1 MMNPLRILV
10 GQNFRC
16 LFMLLRLRCRHCGH
30 TFKVRAD
37 AAGKKGA
44 CPNPECGETFT
55 VPARSNSTASKTEP
69 HEAPPIAAS
78 RPAPVRK
85 PTVLPGQSK
94 SAANSGQ
101 TSEVSK
107 DFGSLRRASPV
118 VAQATAKPQPP
129 VDEWDLDA
137 PLKDDESLD
146 VPTSRSEN
154 STRGKRP
161 RKRNPA
167 APIWW
172 AAGAVACVA
181 VGIIAWVLWPSGGGQ
196 SLASA
201 DAVAKAPEIN
211 YQAEIQPFFKQYC
224 FDCHGADTQEAGLEL
239 DRETALADILKNR
252 KAWDKVYTHVK
263 IGAMPPSSSTQP
275 KPEEREKVVAW
286 LDHSLH
292 FVDCTGGADP
302 GRVTI
307 RRLNRAEYNNT
318 IRDLVGVDFDPAKD
332 FPADDVG
339 YGFDNIGDVLS
350 VQPLLVE
357 KYLSAAEQ
365 IAERAIPTSSPDS
378 LDKTITGQQLK
389 PSNKVTVNPL
399 PNDAVI
405 LITSCSVST
414 EIQIARAGE
423 YTIEI
428 RSGATP
434 FKPNTGGAKM
444 EVRLD
449 GKKLREIEVNATRDK
464 TQADSLTVDLSKGQ
478 HEIVLAFTNDE
489 YAKEGKKTYDRNLI
503 VERLKISGPKLT
515 PDDLPTL
522 QKALVA
528 HRPAQDGS
536 YEDAAR
542 QNLKPLLRRAFRR
555 PVNDGEVEPFVR
567 FAKLAQDR
575 KQPFERAMQVALQA
589 VLVSP
594 QFLFRI
600 EDPAAS
606 GPASRAIS
614 DHELATRL
622 SYFLWSSMPDEELF
636 KLADQGQLHNDD
648 VLTAQVDRMLAD
660 PRSSALVENF
670 AGQWLALRKLFS
682 EEVSPDPDKFP
693 DFNNKLRVDMAT
705 ETKLFFGS
713 ILKENRSL
721 VDLIEGRYS
730 FVNERLAKLYGLP
743 NVQGDEF
750 RRIEFTDG
758 RHAGVLT
765 QASVL
770 TLTSYPTRTSPVKR
784 GEWILANILGDE
796 PPPPPPVVPALE
808 ETQKSNPK
816 LPFRQQLELHRK
828 DPGCAACHNL
838 MDDLGFGFENFDAIG
853 RWRDKDGE
861 YPIDSSGT
869 LPSGQKFKGPMELV
883 TILKSRQGEFAR
895 CLSEKMLTYALGRG
909 LEYYDKCAVD
919 AIVKYV
925 ESDQYRLTALIKGV
939 VQSDPFRKRR
949 GEVAATNVAQSGP

>member
-1 MMNPLRILV
+1 MGRIL
-10 GQNFRC
+10 RC
-16 LFMLLRLRCRHCGH
+16 LFMPLRLRCRHCGH
-30 TFKVRAD
+30 TFKVRED

-44 CPNPECGETFT
+44 CPNPECGEAFT
-55 VPARSNSTASKTEP
+55 VPARPASVGLETETD
-69 HEAPPIAAS
+69 EAPPLAA

-85 PTVLPGQSK
+85 PTVLPGRI
-94 SAANSGQ
+94 AA
-101 TSEVSK
+101 
-107 DFGSLRRASPV
+107 ASQV
-118 VAQATAKPQPP
+118 VAQPTAKPKPP
-129 VDEWDLDA
+129 PDEWDFDTPGEDGHAL
-137 PLKDDESLD
+137 DESFD
-146 VPTSRSEN
+146 SSPSRSEP
-154 STRGKRP
+154 SRRTKRP
-161 RKRNPA
+161 KKRNKA

-172 AAGAVACVA
+172 AAGAVAGVA
-181 VGIIAWVLWPSGGGQ
+181 VGIIAWVLWPAGGGPT
-196 SLASA
+196 LASA
-201 DAVAKAPEIN
+201 EVAVQAPEID
-211 YQAEIQPFFKQYC
+211 YQSDIQPFFKQYC
-224 FDCHGADTQEAGLEL
+224 FDCHGAETQEAGLEL
-239 DRETALADILKNR
+239 HRDNALADILQNR

-263 IGAMPPSSSTQP
+263 IGAMPPSSSDQP
-275 KPEEREKVVAW
+275 QAEEREKVVAW
-286 LDHSLH
+286 LDHALH
-292 FVDCTGGADP
+292 FVDCTGGTDP

-357 KYLSAAEQ
+357 KYLNAAEQ
-365 IAERAIPTSSPDS
+365 IAERAIPTSSPEGIDRT
-378 LDKTITGQQLK
+378 LTGQQLK
-389 PSNKVTVNPL
+389 PSNKITVNPL

-405 LITSCSVST
+405 LITAGSVSA
-414 EIQIARAGE
+414 ELQIAREGE
-423 YTIEI
+423 YTVEI

-449 GKKLREIEVNATRDK
+449 GKKLREIEVKATRDK
-464 TQADSLTVDLSKGQ
+464 TQTNSLTVELSKGK
-478 HEIVLAFTNDE
+478 HELVLAFLNDE
-489 YAKEGKKTYDRNLI
+489 YAQEKGKTYDRNLI
-503 VERLKISGPKLT
+503 VERLKVTGPKFT
-515 PDDLPTL
+515 ADDLPPL

-528 HRPAQDGS
+528 HRPSGNTG

-542 QNLKPLLRRAFRR
+542 KNLKPLLRRAFRR

-575 KQPFERAMQVALQA
+575 KEPFERAMQIALQA

-600 EDPAAS
+600 EDPAAT
-606 GPASRAIS
+606 GPAARAIS
-614 DHELATRL
+614 DHELAVRL
-622 SYFLWSSMPDEELF
+622 SYFLWSSMPDDELF
-636 KLADQGQLHNDD
+636 KFADQGRLHTDD
-648 VLTAQVDRMLAD
+648 VLTAQVDRMLTD

-682 EEVSPDPDKFP
+682 EEVSPDPDQFP
-693 DFNNKLRVDMAT
+693 EFNNQLRADMAT

-713 ILKENRSL
+713 IIQENRSL
-721 VDLIEGRYS
+721 VDLIEGKYS

-750 RRIEFTDG
+750 RRVEFTDG

-808 ETQKSNPK
+808 ETQKSNPN
-816 LPFRQQLELHRK
+816 LPFRHQLELHRK

-853 RWRDKDGE
+853 RWREKDGE
-861 YPIDSSGT
+861 HPIDSSGT

-883 TILKSRQGEFAR
+883 TILKARQGEFAR

-919 AIVKYV
+919 AIVNHV
-925 ESDQYRLTALIKGV
+925 ESDQYRLIALIKGV
-939 VQSDPFRKRR
+939 VKSDPFRKRR
-949 GEVAATNVAQSGP
+949 GDAAAANVAQAVP

>member
-1 MMNPLRILV
+1 MH
-10 GQNFRC
+10 
-16 LFMLLRLRCRHCGH
+16 LRLRCRHCGH

-44 CPNPECGETFT
+44 CPNSECGETFT
-55 VPARSNSTASKTEP
+55 VPTRSESETSETEQNL
-69 HEAPPIAAS
+69 APP
-78 RPAPVRK
+78 PKTVRK
-85 PTVLPGQSK
+85 PTVLPGK
-94 SAANSGQ
+94 TAANSGKS
-101 TSEVSK
+101 SEVSE
-107 DFGSLRRASPV
+107 DFGSLRRVDKP
-118 VAQATAKPQPP
+118 TAKPQPP

-137 PLKDDESLD
+137 PQEDDETFD
-146 VPTSRSEN
+146 APPARHEKPKRGQRS
-154 STRGKRP
+154 KQ
-161 RKRNPA
+161 RNKS

-172 AAGAVACVA
+172 AAGAMACLA
-181 VGIIAWVLWPSGGGQ
+181 VGIIAWVLWPVGGGQ

-201 DAVAKAPEIN
+201 DEAAKATQVD
-211 YQAEIQPFFKQYC
+211 YQTEIQPFFKQYC

-239 DRETALADILKNR
+239 HREVALADILKNR
-252 KAWDKVYTHVK
+252 KAWDKVYQHVK

-275 KPEEREKVVAW
+275 KAEEREKVVAW

-339 YGFDNIGDVLS
+339 YGFDNNGDVLS
-350 VQPLLVE
+350 IQPLLVE
-357 KYLSAAEQ
+357 KYLNAAEQ
-365 IAERAIPTSSPDS
+365 IAERAIPTSFPDS
-378 LDKTITGQQLK
+378 LDKTITGQQMQ
-389 PSNKVTVNPL
+389 PSNKVTVNDL

-405 LITSCSVST
+405 LITACSVST
-414 EIQIARAGE
+414 ELQITRAGE
-423 YTIEI
+423 YTVEI

-434 FKPNTGGAKM
+434 FKPNSGGAKM

-464 TQADSLTVDLSKGQ
+464 TQANSLKMELTKGK
-478 HEIVLAFTNDE
+478 HELVLAFTNDE
-489 YAKEGKKTYDRNLI
+489 YAQEGKKTYDRNLI
-503 VERLKISGPKLT
+503 VERLKVTGPKFT
-515 PDDLPTL
+515 PHDLPPL
-522 QKALVA
+522 QKALIA
-528 HRPAQDGS
+528 HRPAQDGN

-555 PVNDGEVEPFVR
+555 PVNDGEVERFVR
-567 FAKLAQDR
+567 FAKIAQDR
-575 KQPFERAMQVALQA
+575 QESFERAMQIALQA

-594 QFLFRI
+594 QFLFRT
-600 EDPAAS
+600 EDPASA
-606 GPASRAIS
+606 GPAPRAIS
-614 DHELATRL
+614 DHELAVRL

-636 KLADQGQLHNDD
+636 KLANQGQLHQNEI
-648 VLTAQVDRMLAD
+648 LTAQVDRMLAD
-660 PRSSALVENF
+660 PKSTALVENF

-682 EEVSPDPDKFP
+682 EEVSPDPDQFP
-693 DFNNKLRVDMAT
+693 DFNNQLRADMAT

-713 ILKENRSL
+713 VLKENRSL
-721 VDLIEGRYS
+721 VDLIDAKYS

-743 NVQGDEF
+743 NIMGDEF
-750 RRIEFTDG
+750 RRVEFTDG

-808 ETQKSNPK
+808 ETQKSNPN
-816 LPFRQQLELHRK
+816 LTFRQQLELHRK
-828 DPGCAACHNL
+828 DPGCASCHNQ

-853 RWRDKDGE
+853 RWREQDGE
-861 YPIDSSGT
+861 HPVDSSGT
-869 LPSGQKFKGPMELV
+869 LSSGQKFNGPIELV
-883 TILKSRQGEFAR
+883 TILKARQGEFAR
-895 CLSEKMLTYALGRG
+895 CLSEKMLTFALGRG

-919 AIVKYV
+919 AIVKNV
-925 ESDQYRLTALIKGV
+925 ESDQYRLTAVIKGV
-939 VQSDPFRKRR
+939 VNSDPFRKRR
-949 GEVAATNVAQSGP
+949 GDSATTTVAQVP

>member
-1 MMNPLRILV
+1 M
-10 GQNFRC
+10 
-16 LFMLLRLRCRHCGH
+16 
-30 TFKVRAD
+30 
-37 AAGKKGA
+37 
-44 CPNPECGETFT
+44 
-55 VPARSNSTASKTEP
+55 
-69 HEAPPIAAS
+69 
-78 RPAPVRK
+78 
-85 PTVLPGQSK
+85 PTPK
-94 SAANSGQ
+94 H
-101 TSEVSK
+101 K
-107 DFGSLRRASPV
+107 
-118 VAQATAKPQPP
+118 PP
-129 VDEWDLDA
+129 VDEWDLNDSLGDDA
-137 PLKDDESLD
+137 SFDSPPARNEKAKRSKRLK
-146 VPTSRSEN
+146 
-154 STRGKRP
+154 
-161 RKRNPA
+161 KRNNA

-172 AAGAVACVA
+172 AAGAMACVA
-181 VGIIAWVLWPSGGGQ
+181 VGIIVWVLWPAGGEQ
-196 SLASA
+196 TLASTEA
-201 DAVAKAPEIN
+201 TAKAAEID
-211 YQAEIQPFFKQYC
+211 YQTEIQPFFKQYC

-239 DRETALADILKNR
+239 NRETSLAEILQNR
-252 KAWDKVYTHVK
+252 KAWDKVYQHVK
-263 IGAMPPSSSTQP
+263 IGAMPPSSADQP

-357 KYLSAAEQ
+357 KYLNAAEQ
-365 IAERAIPTSSPDS
+365 IAERAIPTTSPDGIDRT
-378 LDKTITGQQLK
+378 LTGQQLK

-405 LITSCSVST
+405 LITACSVST
-414 EIQIARAGE
+414 DLDIARSGE
-423 YTIEI
+423 YIVEI

-464 TQADSLTVDLSKGQ
+464 TQTNSLMMDLTKGK
-478 HEIVLAFTNDE
+478 HELVLAFTNDE
-489 YAKEGKKTYDRNLI
+489 YAQEKGKTFDRNLI
-503 VERLKISGPKLT
+503 VERLRITGPKFT
-515 PDDLPTL
+515 PDDLPPL
-522 QKALVA
+522 QRALVA
-528 HRPAQDGS
+528 HRPSGNTG

-542 QNLKPLLRRAFRR
+542 KNLKPLLRRAFRR

-575 KQPFERAMQVALQA
+575 KESFERAMQIALQA

-606 GPASRAIS
+606 GPAPRAIS
-614 DHELATRL
+614 DHELAVRL
-622 SYFLWSSMPDEELF
+622 SYFLWSSMPDDALF
-636 KLADQGQLHNDD
+636 QLADQGQLHKDE

-660 PRSSALVENF
+660 PRSLALVENF

-682 EEVSPDPDKFP
+682 EEVSPDPDQFP
-693 DFNNKLRVDMAT
+693 EFNNQLRIDMAT

-721 VDLIEGRYS
+721 VDLIEAKYS

-750 RRIEFTDG
+750 RRVEFTDG

-784 GEWILANILGDE
+784 GEWILANILGDS

-808 ETQKSNPK
+808 ETQKSNPN

-853 RWRDKDGE
+853 RWREKDGE
-861 YPIDSSGT
+861 HPIDSSGT
-869 LPSGQKFKGPMELV
+869 LPSGQKFQGPMELV
-883 TILKSRQGEFAR
+883 TILKARQGEFAH

-919 AIVKYV
+919 AIVKDV
-925 ESDQYRLTALIKGV
+925 ESDQFRLTALIKGV
-939 VQSDPFRKRR
+939 VKSDPFRKRR
-949 GEVAATNVAQSGP
+949 GEAAAATGLASP

>member
-1 MMNPLRILV
+1 M
-10 GQNFRC
+10 
-16 LFMLLRLRCRHCGH
+16 
-30 TFKVRAD
+30 
-37 AAGKKGA
+37 
-44 CPNPECGETFT
+44 ETEQD
-55 VPARSNSTASKTEP
+55 VAP
-69 HEAPPIAAS
+69 PPIAA
-78 RPAPVRK
+78 RPAPTVRK
-85 PTVLPGQSK
+85 PTVLPGK
-94 SAANSGQ
+94 TAANSRKA
-101 TSEVSK
+101 SEVSE
-107 DFGSLRRASPV
+107 DFGSLRR
-118 VAQATAKPQPP
+118 VAKLTTKPQPP
-129 VDEWDLDA
+129 VDEWDLES
-137 PLKDDESLD
+137 PLEEDESLD
-146 VPTSRSEN
+146 APPARHEKPKRGQRSKKQN
-154 STRGKRP
+154 KS
-161 RKRNPA
+161 

-181 VGIIAWVLWPSGGGQ
+181 VGIIAWVFWPTSSGQ
-196 SLASA
+196 TLASVEVA
-201 DAVAKAPEIN
+201 AKATQID
-211 YQAEIQPFFKQYC
+211 YQTEIQPFFKQYC

-239 DRETALADILKNR
+239 HREAALADILQNR

-263 IGAMPPSSSTQP
+263 IGAMPPSSADQP
-275 KPEEREKVVAW
+275 KAEEREKVVAW

-339 YGFDNIGDVLS
+339 YGFDNNGDVLS
-350 VQPLLVE
+350 IQPLLVE
-357 KYLSAAEQ
+357 KYLNAAEQ
-365 IAERAIPTSSPDS
+365 IAERAIPTSSPEGI
-378 LDKTITGQQLK
+378 DKTLTGQQLK
-389 PSNKVTVNPL
+389 PSNKVTVNDL

-405 LITSCSVST
+405 LITACSVST
-414 EIQIARAGE
+414 ELQTARAGE
-423 YTIEI
+423 YTVEI

-464 TQADSLTVDLSKGQ
+464 TQTNSLTLELSQGK
-478 HEIVLAFTNDE
+478 HELVLAFTNDE
-489 YAKEGKKTYDRNLI
+489 YAQEGKKTYDRNLI
-503 VERLKISGPKLT
+503 VERLKITGPKFT
-515 PDDLPTL
+515 PDDLPPL
-522 QKALVA
+522 QKALIA
-528 HRPAQDGS
+528 HRPAKDGS

-555 PVNDGEVEPFVR
+555 PVNDGEVESFVR
-567 FAKLAQDR
+567 FAKIAQDR
-575 KQPFERAMQVALQA
+575 KESFERAMQIALQA

-594 QFLFRI
+594 QFLFRT
-600 EDPAAS
+600 EDPASA
-606 GPASRAIS
+606 GPAPRAIS

-636 KLADQGQLHNDD
+636 KLANQGQLHTDE

-660 PRSSALVENF
+660 PKSTALVENF

-682 EEVSPDPDKFP
+682 EEVSPDPDQFP
-693 DFNNKLRVDMAT
+693 DFNNQLRADMAT
-705 ETKLFFGS
+705 ETKMFFGS

-721 VDLIEGRYS
+721 VDLIDAKYS

-743 NVQGDEF
+743 NIKGDEF
-750 RRIEFTDG
+750 RRVEFTDG

-808 ETQKSNPK
+808 ETQKSNPN
-816 LPFRQQLELHRK
+816 LTFRQQLELHRQ
-828 DPGCAACHNL
+828 DPGCASCHNQ

-853 RWRDKDGE
+853 RWREKDGE
-861 YPIDSSGT
+861 HPIDSSGT
-869 LPSGQKFKGPMELV
+869 LPSGQKFNGPMELV
-883 TILKSRQGEFAR
+883 TILKARQGEFAR
-895 CLSEKMLTYALGRG
+895 CLSEKMLTFALGRG
-909 LEYYDKCAVD
+909 LEYYDKCAID
-919 AIVKYV
+919 AIVKDV
-925 ESDQYRLTALIKGV
+925 ESDQYRLTAVIKGV

-949 GEVAATNVAQSGP
+949 GETAATTVAQSVR

>member
-1 MMNPLRILV
+1 MEVLWSLVGRIL
-10 GQNFRC
+10 RC
-16 LFMLLRLRCRHCGH
+16 VFMVLRLRCRHCGH
-30 TFKVRAD
+30 TFKVRED

-55 VPARSNSTASKTEP
+55 VPARSASGAIETEQDVASP
-69 HEAPPIAAS
+69 PMAVCPAP
-78 RPAPVRK
+78 PVRK
-85 PTVLPGQSK
+85 ATVLPGK
-94 SAANSGQ
+94 SAANRGQ
-101 TSEVSK
+101 TSEVSE
-107 DFGSLRRASPV
+107 DFGSLRRAPKAVS
-118 VAQATAKPQPP
+118 KPSTKPKPP
-129 VDEWDLDA
+129 ADEWDFDA
-137 PLKDDESLD
+137 AAADDESLD
-146 VPTSRSEN
+146 APPTRHEN
-154 STRGKRP
+154 SKRGKRA
-161 RKRNPA
+161 RKRNQA

-172 AAGAVACVA
+172 AAGAMACVA
-181 VGIIAWVLWPSGGGQ
+181 VGIIAWVFWPAGGGQ
-196 SLASA
+196 TLASA
-201 DAVAKAPEIN
+201 GATTKATPVD
-211 YQAEIQPFFKQYC
+211 YQTEIQPFFKQYC

-239 DRETALADILKNR
+239 HREAALADILQNR
-252 KAWDKVYTHVK
+252 KAWDKVYQHVK
-263 IGAMPPSSSTQP
+263 IGAMPPSSSDQP
-275 KPEEREKVVAW
+275 KPEEREKIVAW

-332 FPADDVG
+332 FPSDDVG

-357 KYLSAAEQ
+357 KYLNAAEQ
-365 IAERAIPTSSPDS
+365 IAERAIPTSAPDA
-378 LDKTITGQQLK
+378 LDKTLTGQQLK
-389 PSNKVTVNPL
+389 PSNRATVNPL

-405 LITSCSVST
+405 LITACSVST
-414 EIQIARAGE
+414 ELQIARAGE

-464 TQADSLTVDLSKGQ
+464 TQTNSFTVDLTQGK
-478 HEIVLAFTNDE
+478 HEVVLAFLNDE
-489 YAKEGKKTYDRNLI
+489 YAVQKGKTFDRNLI
-503 VERLKISGPKLT
+503 VERLNITGPKIT
-515 PDDLPTL
+515 PDDLPPL

-528 HRPAQDGS
+528 HRPSGNAG

-575 KQPFERAMQVALQA
+575 QEPFERAMQIALQA

-600 EDPAAS
+600 EDPATS
-606 GPASRAIS
+606 GPAARAIS

-636 KLADQGQLHNDD
+636 KLANQGELHKDE

-682 EEVSPDPDKFP
+682 EEVSPDPDQFP
-693 DFNNKLRVDMAT
+693 DFNNQLRADMAT
-705 ETKLFFGS
+705 ETKMFFGS
-713 ILKENRSL
+713 IIQENRSL
-721 VDLIEGRYS
+721 VEILDAKYS

-750 RRIEFTDG
+750 RRVEFTDG

-784 GEWILANILGDE
+784 GEWILANILGDS

-808 ETQKSNPK
+808 ETQKSNPN

-838 MDDLGFGFENFDAIG
+838 MDNLGFGFENFDAIG

-861 YPIDSSGT
+861 HPIDSSGT
-869 LPSGQKFKGPMELV
+869 LPSGQKFQGPMELV
-883 TILKSRQGEFAR
+883 TILKSRQGDFAR

-919 AIVKYV
+919 AIVKNV

-949 GEVAATNVAQSGP
+949 GDAAATTVTQSVP